1 MVFFRCLWVIFIVVM
16 AGYSHFI
23 LVLVYTTRT
32 LWFVVA
38 FPHCRF
44 PHWLVLT
51 TYIATKSK
59 SEADECC
66 LLAHPAPTCSAT
78 NHSGS
83 HPICAM
89 CELSLSCSW
98 VMSLP
103 TLLH

>member
-1 MVFFRCLWVIFIVVM
+1 MVFFRCLRVIFIVVM
-16 AGYSHFI
+16 ADYSHFI
-23 LVLVYTTRT
+23 LVLVYNTHT

-38 FPHCRF
+38 F

-59 SEADECC
+59 SKASDACC

-83 HPICAM
+83 RPICAM
-89 CELSLSCSW
+89 CELKHSFCLLLGS
-98 VMSLP
+98 MALP